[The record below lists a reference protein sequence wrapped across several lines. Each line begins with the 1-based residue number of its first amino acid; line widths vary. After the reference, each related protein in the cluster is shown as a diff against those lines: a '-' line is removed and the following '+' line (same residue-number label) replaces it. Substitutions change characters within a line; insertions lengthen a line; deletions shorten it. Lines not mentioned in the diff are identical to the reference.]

1 MTTGLGM
8 VIIGITGLVSVAIA
22 VICVR
27 WMKSTRASQRRV
39 DEQNER
45 IIALLERIA
54 GQRPDD
60 RS

>member
-1 MTTGLGM
+1 MFSGVGIVVVGL
-8 VIIGITGLVSVAIA
+8 TLLVAVVIA

-27 WMKSTRASQRRV
+27 WMLSTRASQRRI

-54 GQRPDD
+54 DQGSKD
-60 RS
+60 RA